1 MQYSKIQ
8 IQCID
13 ALWVGGRQGLEGY
26 LVGDKV
32 VVMAEMRMGVEEK
45 RKLMTRYLSENYLA
59 T

>member
-1 MQYSKIQ
+1 M
-8 IQCID
+8 
-13 ALWVGGRQGLEGY
+13 GGRQGLEGY

-32 VVMAEMRMGVEEK
+32 VVMAEMRMGVEEM

>member
-1 MQYSKIQ
+1 M
-8 IQCID
+8 
-13 ALWVGGRQGLEGY
+13 EGY

-32 VVMAEMRMGVEEK
+32 VVMVEMRMGVEEK